1 MNRTIFIV
9 WLSAGIVVGWLVSR
23 IYEIENKRNLKLV
36 PVEDSDSEK
45 S

>member
-36 PVEDSDSEK
+36 PVEVSDSEK